1 MNYLDFFNKKYRHI
15 SSNANG
21 NNILDMF
28 NTTLNILKRTVYKIV
43 RKAGFISQRT
53 HNMPINKNNILIFIS
68 KKCIR

>member
-21 NNILDMF
+21 NNILDML
-28 NTTLNILKRTVYKIV
+28 NITLNISKRTIDAIV
-43 RKAGFISQRT
+43 RKAGLINQRA
-53 HNMPINKNNILIFIS
+53 HNMLINKNNILIFIS

>member
-43 RKAGFISQRT
+43 RKAGFISQRA

-68 KKCIR
+68 KKCNR

>member
-21 NNILDMF
+21 NNILNML
-28 NTTLNILKRTVYKIV
+28 NITLNISKRTIAAIA
-43 RKAGFISQRT
+43 RKAGFINQIA
-53 HNMPINKNNILIFIS
+53 HNMLINKNNILIFIS